1 LELTMVLSEPGC
13 GDCYEAAMASAERQ
27 YNTLIRIV
35 NEQAIARRTAML
47 VAHGLPPEMVFR
59 EVAGAIGSAH
69 SADYSLISR
78 YEPDQTMSVVA
89 FWAAP
94 DTAGLGIPAELR
106 WEPGLRW
113 KMDESTCAAETLRT
127 GKPVRRPSDQIGGD
141 VGHWVRSLGA
151 GHVLAC
157 PIKIRDEV
165 WGEMAL
171 LYRGLKPPPE
181 DTEQQ
186 VSNFVELAG
195 CTIAQAESRT
205 ELIASRARLVKVFD
219 AARRGLERDLHDGVQ
234 QRLVSL
240 GLQLRE
246 AQARVPSGQRALE
259 GHLQHIDED
268 LAEIMRQVHE
278 ISHGLRPAL
287 LASGGLTAALPSLAR
302 CSKIP
307 VEFDINLPDP
317 LNEST
322 EMAIYYFVAESL
334 TNVAK
339 HSNAGRATVQAG
351 RDDDVVWVAIH
362 DDGNGGANPR
372 RGSGI
377 VGLQDRVEALG
388 GTFKI
393 TSPPGEGT
401 AIRATVPA

>member
-1 LELTMVLSEPGC
+1 M
-13 GDCYEAAMASAERQ
+13 AAAERQ
-27 YNTLIRIV
+27 HNELIRIV
-35 NEQAIARRTAML
+35 NEQAVARRTAML

-59 EVAGAIGSAH
+59 EVAGAIGSVH
-69 SADYSLISR
+69 DADYSLISR

-94 DTAGLGIPAELR
+94 DAAGLGVPDHLR

-113 KMDESTCAAETLRT
+113 KMEESTCAAETLRT
-127 GKPVRRPSDQIGGD
+127 GKPTRRTADQIGGD
-141 VGHWVRSLGA
+141 VGHWVRSLGV

-157 PIKIRDEV
+157 PIKLQDQV

-171 LYRGLKPPPE
+171 LYRCVKPPPE
-181 DTEQQ
+181 GTEQQ
-186 VSNFVELAG
+186 VANFVELAG

-205 ELIASRARLVKVFD
+205 QLIASRARLVKVFD

-246 AQARVPSGQRALE
+246 AEACVPSGQQALE
-259 GHLQHIDED
+259 GHLRHIDED
-268 LAEIMRQVHE
+268 LREIMRQVHE

-287 LASGGLTAALPSLAR
+287 LARGGLATALPSLAR
-302 CSKIP
+302 GFKIP
-307 VEFDINLPDP
+307 VEFDINLPDQ
-317 LNEST
+317 LNESA
-322 EMAIYYFVAESL
+322 EMALYYFVSESL
-334 TNVAK
+334 TNIAK
-339 HSNAGRATVQAG
+339 HSHAHRATVQAR
-351 RDDDVVWVAIH
+351 RDDGVVSVAIH
-362 DDGNGGANPR
+362 DDGSGGANPR
-372 RGSGI
+372 QGSGI

-401 AIRATVPA
+401 TIRATVPA